1 MKNRKVIISSES
13 ACELTKEQLE
23 ELDVKTITVRFFLD
37 GEEQTNKGLTMSE
50 LYAEMASG
58 KRLTTSQINEFEY
71 MEYFEDLLKDG
82 KEVVHIGFSSGLSGM
97 FNCAK
102 MSLEKLQDKY
112 QNKVTLIDTKNG
124 SLALGLLIHMAC
136 EMADNGASA
145 EEIKNMV
152 EDMKN
157 HVSTIITANELKYLY
172 ASGRLSKLTAIVGG
186 ILNIKPVFKVAENGK
201 FQTIAKSMS
210 RKKSLMDLTNYLK
223 ERFDNYSDLPVFI
236 LHANCEQDAI
246 LLKNQVEKLV
256 DVPIKIQEFGPIIGG
271 HSGPGTIAM
280 FFTSKCR

>member
-1 MKNRKVIISSES
+1 
-13 ACELTKEQLE
+13 
-23 ELDVKTITVRFFLD
+23 
-37 GEEQTNKGLTMSE
+37 
-50 LYAEMASG
+50 
-58 KRLTTSQINEFEY
+58 